1 MVAKTDILTRVDGN
15 LDYASA
21 MVGDLPEVV
30 EEWDDEP
37 IVDLHAW
44 EMEWHEAMD
53 RLHTVYEARE
63 AGFLRPDQEERYQAV
78 LRELKPQ
85 LPTVQRLELFL
96 PRFPIDE

>member
-1 MVAKTDILTRVDGN
+1 MVARADTLTRVDTN
-15 LDYASA
+15 LNYAPA
-21 MVGDLPEVV
+21 MVHDLPTIV

-37 IVDLHAW
+37 MINLHAW

-63 AGFLRPDQEERYQAV
+63 AGLLRPDQEERFQAV

-85 LPTVQRLELFL
+85 LPTVQRLELSE
-96 PRFPIDE
+96 RRVPID

>member
-1 MVAKTDILTRVDGN
+1 MVHDLLTI
-15 LDYASA
+15 
-21 MVGDLPEVV
+21 V

-37 IVDLHAW
+37 MINLHAW

-63 AGFLRPDQEERYQAV
+63 AGLLRPDQEERFQAV

-85 LPTVQRLELFL
+85 LPTVQRLELSE
-96 PRFPIDE
+96 RRVPID

>member
-1 MVAKTDILTRVDGN
+1 MVCDFPIVAQ
-15 LDYASA
+15 
-21 MVGDLPEVV
+21 
-30 EEWDDEP
+30 EWDEET
-37 IVDLHAW
+37 VHNRLTW

-63 AGFLRPDQEERYQAV
+63 AGLLRPDQEERYQAV

-96 PRFPIDE
+96 PRFPLDS